1 MSQIPVIEQT
11 LIAYLDRLYPDVSPE
26 LSMSEREIFFRRG
39 AVDVIR
45 TLKRIYD
52 EQNENIMDNSYASR

>member
-1 MSQIPVIEQT
+1 MAQT
-11 LIAYLDRLYPDVSPE
+11 PMIDKNLIDFLSRMYPDVSPE

-45 TLKRIYD
+45 TLNRIYS
-52 EQNENIMDNSYASR
+52 EQNEDVLNVER

>member
-1 MSQIPVIEQT
+1 MSQIPDIDSN

-45 TLKRIYD
+45 TLKRIHAD
-52 EQNENIMDNSYASR
+52 QNETLEGFRDE

>member
-1 MSQIPVIEQT
+1 MSQIPDIDSN
-11 LIAYLDRLYPDVSPE
+11 LITYLDRLYPDVSPE

-45 TLKRIYD
+45 TLKRLHQD
-52 EQNENIMDNSYASR
+52 QNETFEGFRDE

>member
-1 MSQIPVIEQT
+1 MTQIPMIDKN
-11 LIAYLDRLYPDVSPE
+11 LIDFLSRMYPDVSPE

-45 TLKRIYD
+45 TLNRIYS
-52 EQNENIMDNSYASR
+52 EQNEDVLNVER

>member
-1 MSQIPVIEQT
+1 MTQT
-11 LIAYLDRLYPDVSPE
+11 PMIDKNLIDFLSRMYPDVSPE

-45 TLKRIYD
+45 TLNRIYS
-52 EQNENIMDNSYASR
+52 EQNEDVLNVER

>member
-1 MSQIPVIEQT
+1 MTQT
-11 LIAYLDRLYPDVSPE
+11 PMIDKNLIDFLSRMYPDVSPE

-45 TLKRIYD
+45 TLHRIYS
-52 EQNENIMDNSYASR
+52 EQNEDVLNVER

>member
-1 MSQIPVIEQT
+1 MTQT
-11 LIAYLDRLYPDVSPE
+11 PMIDKNLIDFLSRMYPDVSPE

-45 TLKRIYD
+45 TLHRIYS
-52 EQNENIMDNSYASR
+52 EQNEDILNVER